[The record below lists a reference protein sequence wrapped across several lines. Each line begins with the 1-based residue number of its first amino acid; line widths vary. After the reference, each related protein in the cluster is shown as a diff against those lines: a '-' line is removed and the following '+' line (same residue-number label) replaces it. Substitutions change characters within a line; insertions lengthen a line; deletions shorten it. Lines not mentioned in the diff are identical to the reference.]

1 MKKNHLFPDA
11 VVEAGITNVFFVSPF
26 PPSSG
31 AGISLSLQEVN
42 SPPVSITAAIPVN
55 NCFYN
60 GIRKYDQ
67 RTAYS
72 RECGRRDHHDIEQ
85 RPRE

>member
-1 MKKNHLFPDA
+1 MKKNHLLTGIAA
-11 VVEAGITNVFFVSPF
+11 VMLTGGLFTSCSDNE
-26 PPSSG
+26 
-31 AGISLSLQEVN
+31 
-42 SPPVSITAAIPVN
+42 IPAPEHIRN
-55 NCFYN
+55 PCFYN

>member
-1 MKKNHLFPDA
+1 MKKNHLLTGIAA
-11 VVEAGITNVFFVSPF
+11 VMLRKRRNKKHIRNP
-26 PPSSG
+26 
-31 AGISLSLQEVN
+31 
-42 SPPVSITAAIPVN
+42 
-55 NCFYN
+55 CFYN